1 MLIKVP
7 EGQDI
12 EYAGEGT
19 LKEILV
25 EENKDLL
32 KQYIAARSGDD
43 HVDFHTQLSAEAEVE
58 LIAWD
63 SDEAA
68 WIYRH
73 SMSHVLAQAVLRLF
87 PQAQL
92 AIGPAIDDGFY
103 YDFDVAEPFTPEDL
117 KSIER
122 EMKRIIKQNHKFE
135 RIDVS
140 REEAADRVADAV
152 YKKEILDD
160 LSGEERLSFYQ
171 DGEFVDLCRGPHM
184 LGTGQVKHFKLLSVA
199 GAYWRGDESRKML
212 QRIYGTAFATREA
225 LDEHLQ
231 MLEEA
236 RKRDHRNVGRE
247 LELFTFDDEVGPGLP
262 LWLPNGAVLID
273 ELEKLAKETE
283 YRAGYQQVRT
293 PHICKESMYLRSGH
307 LPYYAESM
315 YPPMEMEGV
324 KYYLKP
330 MNCPHHHKIYD
341 AAPRSYRDLPIR
353 LAEYGTCYRYEQSGE
368 LFGLMRVR
376 SLQMNDAHIYCTLD
390 QFEEEFLAVCHMYL
404 HYFELFGLENYLMRF
419 STHSPEGLGKKYV
432 DDPEKWARTEDMV
445 RRAMEKGGINYEE
458 VADEAAFYGPKIDVE
473 VWSAIGRQFSIAT
486 NQVDFAVPGNIGLV
500 YTNAEGE
507 EETPICIHR
516 APLGTHERTIGFLI
530 EHYAGAF
537 PVWLAPVQ
545 AVVLPIAERHAEY
558 GAQVHKQLFDA
569 GIRTELNAAN
579 ETLNKRIRQAQT
591 RKVPYMLIAGDREVE
606 DGQVS
611 VRLRSGE
618 NLDPLPIADAVAMIE
633 EKIAAKAEI

>member
-1 MLIKVP
+1 
-7 EGQDI
+7 
-12 EYAGEGT
+12 
-19 LKEILV
+19 
-25 EENKDLL
+25 
-32 KQYIAARSGDD
+32 
-43 HVDFHTQLSAEAEVE
+43 
-58 LIAWD
+58 
-63 SDEAA
+63 
-68 WIYRH
+68 
-73 SMSHVLAQAVLRLF
+73 
-87 PQAQL
+87 
-92 AIGPAIDDGFY
+92 
-103 YDFDVAEPFTPEDL
+103 
-117 KSIER
+117 
-122 EMKRIIKQNHKFE
+122 
-135 RIDVS
+135 
-140 REEAADRVADAV
+140 
-152 YKKEILDD
+152 
-160 LSGEERLSFYQ
+160 
-171 DGEFVDLCRGPHM
+171 
-184 LGTGQVKHFKLLSVA
+184 
-199 GAYWRGDESRKML
+199 
-212 QRIYGTAFATREA
+212 
-225 LDEHLQ
+225 
-231 MLEEA
+231 
-236 RKRDHRNVGRE
+236 
-247 LELFTFDDEVGPGLP
+247 
-262 LWLPNGAVLID
+262 
-273 ELEKLAKETE
+273 
-283 YRAGYQQVRT
+283 
-293 PHICKESMYLRSGH
+293 MYLRSGH

-558 GAQVHKQLFDA
+558 GAQMHKQLFDA